1 MVERVNRTIK
11 EGIAKQMAQHQNRW
25 TEALPTVLTILK
37 ATSSKSTG
45 ISPYELM
52 TGRVMKLP
60 IDPEISPADLMSLVA
75 AKQQVV
81 LEQLQERLKVLHAQ
95 AALKQQQA
103 DLRNDAQFNPNSET
117 KFAEGNMIMV
127 RVFVKQ
133 DAFAP
138 RWHGP
143 YEVKAVCNRC
153 IAVTI
158 RGKFKWYHMSQCK
171 LFEANHTFCLEVT
184 EDFAMGQINILG
196 RIPLEV
202 DGSPWWEDTFY
213 EQGTRALTDLMDLVQ
228 KDAYTWWDWVF
239 RGCVI
244 ASTLIFTLIQ
254 RCHFRHLIRSL
265 HTSTH
270 AALVLSPLQLPQG
283 RP

>member
-11 EGIAKQMAQHQNRW
+11 EGIAKQMAQHQNKW
-25 TEALPTVLTILK
+25 TEALPTVLTILRV
-37 ATSSKSTG
+37 TPSKSTG

-52 TGRVMKLP
+52 TGRLMKLP
-60 IDPEISPADLMSLVA
+60 IDPEISPADLGPLVV

-117 KFAEGNMIMV
+117 QFAEGDMIMV

-143 YEVKAVCNRC
+143 YEVSHTQWCVISEMSSFTYGGLTCAANR
-153 IAVTI
+153 
-158 RGKFKWYHMSQCK
+158 
-171 LFEANHTFCLEVT
+171 TFCLEVT

-202 DGSPWWEDTFY
+202 DISPWWEDTFY
-213 EQGTRALTDLMDLVQ
+213 EQGTT
-228 KDAYTWWDWVF
+228 
-239 RGCVI
+239 
-244 ASTLIFTLIQ
+244 
-254 RCHFRHLIRSL
+254 
-265 HTSTH
+265 
-270 AALVLSPLQLPQG
+270 
-283 RP
+283 

>member
-11 EGIAKQMAQHQNRW
+11 EGIAKQMAQHQNKW
-25 TEALPTVLTILK
+25 TEALPTVLTILR
-37 ATSSKSTG
+37 ATPSKSTG

-52 TGRVMKLP
+52 TGRLMKLP
-60 IDPEISPADLMSLVA
+60 IDPEISPADLGPLVV

-117 KFAEGNMIMV
+117 QFAEGDMIMV

-143 YEVKAVCNRC
+143 YEACRSNSMDARC
-153 IAVTI
+153 QEGIQGLMHEAGTADFI
-158 RGKFKWYHMSQCK
+158 KSQP
-171 LFEANHTFCLEVT
+171 EVR
-184 EDFAMGQINILG
+184 EMG
-196 RIPLEV
+196 V
-202 DGSPWWEDTFY
+202 
-213 EQGTRALTDLMDLVQ
+213 A
-228 KDAYTWWDWVF
+228 
-239 RGCVI
+239 
-244 ASTLIFTLIQ
+244 IF
-254 RCHFRHLIRSL
+254 
-265 HTSTH
+265 
-270 AALVLSPLQLPQG
+270 
-283 RP
+283 